1 MGALPGSGGSGEVGG
16 DDVGGVAVEGA
27 AGAVV
32 AAGLARVGVPGE
44 VLHIPQAAPRVEG
57 GGDRRL
63 TQVRE
68 RVTDAGLDPATVDE
82 AIEAARKVS

>member
-1 MGALPGSGGSGEVGG
+1 VRAE
-16 DDVGGVAVEGA
+16 
-27 AGAVV
+27 
-32 AAGLARVGVPGE
+32 ARE
-44 VLHIPQAAPRVEG
+44 ELR
-57 GGDRRL
+57 RRL

>member
-44 VLHIPQAAPRVEG
+44 VLHISQAAPRLEG

-68 RVTDAGLDPATVDE
+68 RVTDPATVDE